1 MKSIALNEGKN
12 LSLISLFLSKMTF
25 FSLSNGDH
33 IFKIL
38 H

>member
-1 MKSIALNEGKN
+1 MKSIALNEEKN
-12 LSLISLFLSKMTF
+12 LSLISLFVSKMTF
-25 FSLSNGDH
+25 SSLSNGDQ

>member
-1 MKSIALNEGKN
+1 MKSIALNEEKT
-12 LSLISLFLSKMTF
+12 LSLTCLFLSKMTF
-25 FSLSNGDH
+25 SSLSNGDH

>member
-1 MKSIALNEGKN
+1 MKSIALNEEKN
-12 LSLISLFLSKMTF
+12 LSLTSLFLSKMTV
-25 FSLSNGDH
+25 FSLSDGDH